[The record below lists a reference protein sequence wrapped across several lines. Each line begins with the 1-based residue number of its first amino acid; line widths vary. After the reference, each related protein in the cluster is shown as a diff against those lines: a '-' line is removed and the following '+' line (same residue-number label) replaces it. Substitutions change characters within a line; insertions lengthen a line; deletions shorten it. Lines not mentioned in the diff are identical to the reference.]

1 MNDRQIRR
9 FCRRITAKCPRAF
22 RSRLK
27 GELKAHIAD
36 FLQEH
41 PDADEAALAAHIGQ
55 PEEYAA
61 AFVDGM
67 SETEC
72 RSLLRRRRLIR
83 GTVIAAA
90 LLILATACV
99 TVWQLT
105 KRSAT
110 TPIYYVEEY
119 IGGNGRGM
127 EHTETVWYVGDEV
140 IHVPVTTATTQP
152 TASAPPDSP
161 QEYNW

>member
-1 MNDRQIRR
+1 MNNRQIRR
-9 FCRRITAKCPRAF
+9 FCRRIAAKCPQAF
-22 RSRLK
+22 RSRLT

-41 PDADEAALAAHIGQ
+41 PDADEAAVAAHIGQ

-99 TVWQLT
+99 TVWQLA
-105 KRSAT
+105 KHSAA
-110 TPIYYVEEY
+110 TPIYYIEKY
-119 IGGNGRGM
+119 ISGTGKGM
-127 EHTETVWYVGDEV
+127 EHTETVWYIGDEV
-140 IHVPVTTATTQP
+140 IHVPVTEP
-152 TASAPPDSP
+152 TAQSIASDPPDSP